1 MTGEAVGREPVVMA
15 LGSGPLR
22 WLYEGTMIGLALVVV
37 YLLTLPDEGWVHT
50 ANLTIWGVFVVD
62 YAVRLG
68 LSTDR
73 KTFVRRNVPDLVAIL
88 PLDFLRVARL
98 ARLARL
104 LRLLRAG
111 SVLWR
116 ASRDLRGIVGT
127 NGLGYVLGVTV
138 LVVLVGGLVV
148 RLVEPGMGSVGDA
161 LWWSLVT
168 ATTVGYGDLSPATAV
183 GRIVAGVLMVVGI
196 GTIGMVTG
204 SIATYFI
211 HGREVDDRPADV
223 SYVAGR
229 LDEWSSLSPSERR
242 RLAAMLLACADDDG
256 GGLP

>member
-15 LGSGPLR
+15 LGTGPVR
-22 WLYEGTMIGLALVVV
+22 WLYEGTMIGLALFVV
-37 YLLTLPDEGWVHT
+37 YLLTLPNEGWVNT
-50 ANLTIWGVFVVD
+50 ANLAVWAVFVVD

-73 KTFVRRNVPDLVAIL
+73 RGFVRRNIPDLIAIL
-88 PLDFLRVARL
+88 PLDFFRVARL

-104 LRLLRAG
+104 VRLVRAG
-111 SVLWR
+111 TVLWR

-127 NGLGYVLGVTV
+127 NGLGYVLVVTV
-138 LVVLVGGLVV
+138 LVVLVGGFVV
-148 RLVEPGMGSVGDA
+148 RLVEPAMGSVGDA

-183 GRIVAGVLMVVGI
+183 GRVVAGVLMVVGI

-223 SYVAGR
+223 SYVAER
-229 LDEWSSLSPSERR
+229 LDDWSSLSPSERR
-242 RLAAMLLACADDDG
+242 RLAAMLTLCADEEVNA
-256 GGLP
+256 P